1 MSSKKSNYQ
10 DYALQILRSETP
22 YYQLKESICQFMD
35 GNMNDAGVFAYIK
48 NRLRRLIHSNNIKA
62 KRTLTDNGF
71 WFMCPAQDIERDL
84 CIKRD
89 KRIATLKKL
98 TQVGLIETKVRGA
111 PATLWVKINIDRE
124 LEIDDWYNEKK
135 AGFFTQEDIPRKTR
149 KLTKT
154 DVGKSENC
162 DVGKSENSY
171 IYSNINNKDK
181 KERKTRASARSRAS
195 SSQRNNGKPQF
206 FDEFKPPKRKIKSSQ
221 IAQADKP
228 YYAMYKQLRH
238 ALRVNKRSVSTEETA
253 NSAISHFK
261 KLCRDVGQ
269 ERVQNVLD
277 WYSANCTIE
286 KQDIHGLPGVSC
298 AKHFC
303 RHFEWI
309 DKARRDATGA
319 SSKKSPKMK
328 QTTDGWVEA

>member
-1 MSSKKSNYQ
+1 MSSKKSAYQ
-10 DYALQILRSETP
+10 DYALKLARSETP
-22 YYQLKESICQFMD
+22 YYQLKESICQFLEGDMAA
-35 GNMNDAGVFAYIK
+35 AGVFAYIK
-48 NRLRRLIHSNNIKA
+48 NRLRRIIYSTSVKA
-62 KRTLTDNGF
+62 KHKLAENDF
-71 WFMCPAQDIERDL
+71 WFICPGSDVEQDLNMTRPRRTKAY
-84 CIKRD
+84 KRLQ
-89 KRIATLKKL
+89 KI
-98 TQVGLIETKVRGA
+98 GLIETELRGL
-111 PATLWVKINIDRE
+111 PAQLWVRINLDKE
-124 LEIDDWYNEKK
+124 EEIDDWYNEKK
-135 AGFFTQEDIPRKTR
+135 VKFIVTSRCNKTLHLDVTKSDTLNKEVSSNEDT
-149 KLTKT
+149 
-154 DVGKSENC
+154 
-162 DVGKSENSY
+162 
-171 IYSNINNKDK
+171 K
-181 KERKTRASARSRAS
+181 KERRGRCPPARARSTQS
-195 SSQRNNGKPQF
+195 NNGKPQF